1 MNREQRITNAI
12 RPFVPNGTAEPL
24 AQRILKHRCQLT
36 ITRDRKTKA
45 GDYRHPW
52 GNHGHRISVNGSLNQ
67 YAFLITFVHEVAH
80 LVNWEKHRNKVLP
93 HGKEWKEAFKQ
104 EMQPFL
110 TENVFPK
117 DILKVLQNHMKNPRS
132 ATVRDQELVRVLRNY
147 DEPNDHVLLDEI
159 PEGAEFQLGKRI
171 FQKGEKLRK
180 RFRCVEKR
188 TQKVY
193 LVSGIAE
200 VKLC

>member
-24 AQRILKHRCQLT
+24 AARILKHRCQLT
-36 ITRDRKTKA
+36 ITKDRKTKA

-52 GNHGHRISVNGSLNQ
+52 GKYGHRISVNGSLNQ

-93 HGKEWKEAFKQ
+93 HGKEWKLAFKQ

-117 DILKVLQNHMKNPRS
+117 DVLKVLQSHMKNPKS

-147 DEPNDHVLLDEI
+147 DEPNGHLLLDDI

-171 FQKGEKLRK
+171 FVKGEKLRK
-180 RFRCVEKR
+180 RFRCAEKGTR
-188 TQKVY
+188 KVY

-200 VKLC
+200 VKLS

>member
-132 ATVRDQELVRVLRNY
+132 ATVRDQELVRVLRSY
-147 DEPNDHVLLDEI
+147 DEPNDHLLLDEI

-180 RFRCVEKR
+180 RFRCVEQR

>member
-117 DILKVLQNHMKNPRS
+117 DVLKVLQSHMKNPRS

-180 RFRCVEKR
+180 RYRCVEKG
-188 TQKVY
+188 TGKVY

-200 VKLC
+200 VVLC

>member
-1 MNREQRITNAI
+1 MNREERITNAI
-12 RPFVPNGTAEPL
+12 RPFVPNGTAESL
-24 AQRILKHRCQLT
+24 AARILKYRCQLT

-67 YAFLITFVHEVAH
+67 YAFLITFVHELAH
-80 LVNWEKHRNKVLP
+80 LVNWEKHRSKVSP
-93 HGKEWKEAFKQ
+93 HGKEWKQTFKE

-117 DILKVLQNHMKNPRS
+117 DVLAVLQTHMKNPRS
-132 ATVRDQELVRVLRNY
+132 ATVRDQKLVRVLREY
-147 DEPNDHVLLDEI
+147 DEPNGHLLLDEI
-159 PEGAEFQLGKRI
+159 PQGAEFEFSNRV
-171 FQKGEKLRK
+171 FVKGEKLRK
-180 RFRCVEKR
+180 RFRCVESSTDR
-188 TQKVY
+188 VY
-193 LVSGIAE
+193 LISGIAE